1 MSELP
6 NALSFGAVAARSGR
20 WLPLIGAS
28 SLVGSLAALAL
39 PLTLAA
45 AVDALVT
52 GDDAAAPMAL
62 AATLIAV
69 GVICEVVDAFAGAA
83 CSASVTTWLRRGLIR
98 RVLSLEPRHLR
109 RFEPGD
115 LTARVSAVSA
125 DAAQA
130 GPATVAAATV
140 LLPSVGSLVM
150 LTYLDWWPAA
160 AFVAS
165 LGLAALVLRLFTAR
179 TTAAVAAYQ
188 GVQGRMA
195 ARLSEA
201 LAGRRTIA
209 AAGTTD
215 REAAR
220 VLAELP
226 SLAERGAEMWR
237 VLAAA
242 GSQSAL
248 VAALT
253 TVGVLLAAGAAVASD
268 RLSPGELLAA
278 TQYAMTGSGIGA
290 LIGVF
295 ATLARARAATDRLA
309 EVADLPTVAYGPQEL
324 PEGPGRLEFRC
335 VTVEEDGRTLLD
347 RIDLTIPGGTVAAVV
362 GASGSGKTVLAHLAA
377 RLRDPDGGEV
387 LLDGNPLFLLRHD
400 ALRRAVG
407 CAFERPVLVGP
418 TLAEAI
424 GPGRSDAEVAAAAA
438 AADVHGFASRLPR
451 GYATPLDQAPMS
463 GGEAQ
468 RIGLARALHAER
480 LLVLDDSTSNLDAV
494 TEGRVLDALT
504 AAGDARSRTR
514 LLVTHREATAARAD
528 LVVWLDS
535 GRIRAVGPHER
546 LRSDPDYRK
555 AFE

>member
-1 MSELP
+1 MP
-6 NALSFGAVAARSGR
+6 DALSFRAVAARSGR

-45 AVDALVT
+45 AVDALVA
-52 GDDAAAPMAL
+52 GHDAAAPMAL

-69 GVICEVVDAFAGAA
+69 GVVCEVADAFTWAA
-83 CSASVTTWLRRGLIR
+83 CSASVTAWLRRGVVR
-98 RVLSLEPRHLR
+98 RILALEPRHLR

-130 GPATVAAATV
+130 GPAIVAAATG
-140 LLPSVGSLVM
+140 LLPSIGSLAM
-150 LTYLDWWPAA
+150 LVYLDWWPAA

-165 LGLAALVLRLFTAR
+165 LGLAALVLRLFTVR

-188 GVQGRMA
+188 AVQGRIA

-215 REAAR
+215 READR
-220 VLAELP
+220 VLGELP
-226 SLAERGAEMWR
+226 SLAERGIETWR
-237 VLAAA
+237 VLAATGA
-242 GSQSAL
+242 QSAL

-253 TVGVLLAAGAAVASD
+253 TAGVLLAAGAAVASD
-268 RLSPGELLAA
+268 RMSPGELLAA
-278 TQYAMTGSGIGA
+278 AQYAMTGAGIGA
-290 LIGVF
+290 LTGVF
-295 ATLARARAATDRLA
+295 ALLARARAATARLA
-309 EVADLPTVAYGPQEL
+309 EVADLPAVAYGPHEL
-324 PEGPGRLEFRC
+324 PEGTGHLEFRC
-335 VTVEEDGRTLLD
+335 VTVKDNGKTLLD
-347 RIDLTIPGGTVAAVV
+347 EVDLAIPGGTVAAVV

-377 RLRDPDGGEV
+377 RLRDPESGEV
-387 LLDGNPLFLLRHD
+387 LLDGTPLSLLSHD

-424 GPGRSDAEVAAAAA
+424 GPGRSTEEVVAVAV
-438 AADVHGFASRLPR
+438 AADVHGFASRLPL
-451 GYATPLDQAPMS
+451 GYETPLDQAPMS

-468 RIGLARALHAER
+468 RIGLARAFHAER

-494 TEGRVLDALT
+494 TESRVLDALT
-504 AAGDARSRTR
+504 AAEDSRSRTR
-514 LLVTHREATAARAD
+514 LLITHREATAARAD

-546 LRSDPDYRK
+546 LRADPNYRK
-555 AFE
+555 AFS